1 MSYDIR
7 IGVKIEGYNDYAVIA
22 EPEYASPTYNLREMF
37 VACMNWDYEQGEWYK
52 VSDVYEKI
60 KRGVYELTFN
70 EKAYRKYNPDNGW
83 GDTESA
89 LEALKSLLD
98 CIDSIEDPDSWEGWN
113 TIPKAYLYMRW

>member
-22 EPEYASPTYNLREMF
+22 EPKYASPTYNLRDMF
-37 VACMNWDYEQGEWYK
+37 AACMGWDYDQGEWYK

-70 EKAYRKYNPDNGW
+70 ERAYRKHNPDNGW

-89 LEALKSLLD
+89 LKALKSLLD
-98 CIDSIEDPDSWEGWN
+98 CIDQIEDPDSWEGWN
-113 TIPKAYLYMRW
+113 TIPKEYLYMRW